1 MSEVFDLETKRILK
15 RTQVTL
21 FETERTLVLLRSAVN
36 TATSELGNAA
46 DSLRSGNILRAI
58 QLIESSRRRL
68 DIAVVSG
75 VRTDGSLVDA
85 CNSKAG
91 DDDGEDERD

>member
-1 MSEVFDLETKRILK
+1 MSEIFDLETKRQLK

-36 TATSELGNAA
+36 ISTKELSAAA
-46 DSLRSGNILRAI
+46 DSLRAGNILKAI
-58 QLIESSRRRL
+58 SAIEGCRRRL

-75 VRTDGSLVDA
+75 VKTDGSLVGS
-85 CNSKAG
+85 CEKEES
-91 DDDGEDERD
+91 DDGEDERD

>member
-75 VRTDGSLVDA
+75 VKTDGSLVSS
-85 CNSKAG
+85 CEQEES
-91 DDDGEDERD
+91 DDGEDERD